1 MEALRIILRTKIE
14 SWESQAASWEKQ
26 ARECEL
32 RAERCKSWARAA
44 AVPATNEFESE
55 AEWHTAEAKVYRG
68 LASIATNNVAE
79 LQTRL
84 ESTE

>member
-32 RAERCKSWARAA
+32 RAERCKSWARVAI
-44 AVPATNEFESE
+44 VPAEQELEDE
-55 AEWHTAEAKVYRG
+55 AEWHIAEAKVYRD
-68 LASIATNNVAE
+68 LASIATDNVAE
-79 LQTRL
+79 LKSRL
-84 ESTE
+84 VPTE